1 MVVELPRILVVE
13 DDEAIR
19 SMLVAALKRR
29 PLSVDAAA
37 DGSEALELTARH
49 EFAVIL
55 LDLMLPR
62 VNGME
67 FLQAFRADLPHARSV
82 VIVLTA
88 FDDVALKRFDTGH
101 AHAIVRKPF
110 DVNIL
115 VEMVEEVALG
125 YTAQTSIHLGG
136 ETSARRPVC

>member
-19 SMLVAALKRR
+19 SMLLAALKRR
-29 PLSVDAAA
+29 PLSVDAAG
-37 DGSEALELTARH
+37 DGVEALELTARH
-49 EFAVIL
+49 DYAVIL

-67 FLQAFRADLPHARSV
+67 FLQAFRADFPHARSV
-82 VIVLTA
+82 VLVLTA
-88 FDDVALKRFDTGH
+88 FDEVALRRFDTNH

-125 YTAQTSIHLGG
+125 YTAHTAIQLSGG
-136 ETSARRPVC
+136 AAVRRPVC